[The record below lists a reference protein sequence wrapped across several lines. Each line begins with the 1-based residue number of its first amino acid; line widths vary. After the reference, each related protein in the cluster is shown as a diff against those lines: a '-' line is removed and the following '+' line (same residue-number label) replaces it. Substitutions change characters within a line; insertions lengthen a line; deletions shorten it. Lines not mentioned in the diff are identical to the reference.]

1 MLSSGTLCE
10 LRITILLHIRHFNQI
25 VRRSLVGICAKFQ
38 GHNSK
43 EKEAVAV
50 SLLQRPLGSDT
61 SVTELTAAPWRAQR
75 SARLL
80 ISV

>member
-1 MLSSGTLCE
+1 MQNRPLANKPYMLSSGTLCE

-43 EKEAVAV
+43 E
-50 SLLQRPLGSDT
+50 
-61 SVTELTAAPWRAQR
+61 
-75 SARLL
+75 
-80 ISV
+80 